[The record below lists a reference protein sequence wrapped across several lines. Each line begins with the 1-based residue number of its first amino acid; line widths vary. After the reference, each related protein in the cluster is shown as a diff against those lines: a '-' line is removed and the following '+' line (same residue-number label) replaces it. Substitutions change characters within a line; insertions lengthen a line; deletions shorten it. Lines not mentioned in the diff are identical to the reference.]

1 MENSEYFLSVL
12 SEMKEKADT
21 IQGLWNGDNSGR
33 VEERAM
39 AAQELHQKCNE
50 IIELINELND

>member
-12 SEMKEKADT
+12 SEMKEKAST
-21 IQGLWNGDNSGR
+21 IQGLWNGDNAGS
-33 VEERAM
+33 EEDRAM

-50 IIELINELND
+50 IIELINELNS